1 MYATAGALA
10 AQADTLPFDIH
21 MPPIT
26 VPPLPEVLVAGVGA
40 LLLLLALL
48 FAIHVAGSLR
58 RLDEE
63 SREGRRVSAE
73 MRTTHPLTNFTR
85 NGRPSDPIN
94 LHIVATESQLA
105 TAFVGAGWYR
115 ADEIDLI
122 TALRISVSAILGTQ
136 YSTAPVS
143 NLYLFGRPQDIAFQR
158 PGRNVRMRDHVRFW
172 ESDERSND
180 GRPIWLGSATEDI
193 DVEISSVT
201 HLPTHKIDA
210 HVDKERALVVRD
222 LVASGWVINRAWVA
236 GFGAE
241 TTLKNASGDEYYTDG
256 QIAVLSLANVPV
268 LLPFPT
274 QVRGEWWGRVSQA
287 AVNAFRWTL
296 PRLGRRHAQEQE
308 KQEQAQQ
315 APQTQQEQAAASAP
329 VTRTPSHNHTQDRDR
344 QSASS

>member
-1 MYATAGALA
+1 MHATAGAPA
-10 AQADTLPFDIH
+10 AQADTLPFTIH

-26 VPPLPEVLVAGVGA
+26 VPPLPELLVVGA
-40 LLLLLALL
+40 GALVLLLALL
-48 FAIHVAGSLR
+48 FAIHVAGTLR

-85 NGRPSDPIN
+85 NGRPSDPMN

-105 TAFVGAGWYR
+105 TAFISAGWYR
-115 ADEIDLI
+115 ADEIRLI
-122 TALRISVSAILGTQ
+122 TALRISVSAILGTK

-143 NLYLFGRPQDIAFQR
+143 NLYLFGRHQDIAFQR

-172 ESDERSND
+172 ESDERSRD
-180 GRPIWLGSATEDI
+180 DRPIWLGSATEDI

-201 HLPTHKIDA
+201 HLPTHKIAAD
-210 HVDKERALVVRD
+210 VDKERALVVRD
-222 LVASGWVINRAWVA
+222 LIASGWVTNRASVA

-241 TTLKNASGDEYYTDG
+241 TALKNASGDEYYTDG
-256 QIAVLSLANVPV
+256 QIAVLTLADVPV

-274 QVRGEWWGRVSQA
+274 QVRGERWGRVSQA

-315 APQTQQEQAAASAP
+315 AQLEQATASAP
-329 VTRTPSHNHTQDRDR
+329 TTRTPNQTHKPD
-344 QSASS
+344 